1 MSNII
6 QNVKLGF
13 ANIIEVVNIFISDDT
28 NDSEGYDLYINGKD
42 EEIAKK
48 ARELQQIEKQQEN
61 ARISMFEFKP
71 KAKTKS
77 NSNSKKKYES
87 TNVTKKES
95 SRRITSDEKIL
106 DKEPEK

>member
-42 EEIAKK
+42 EEIAEK
-48 ARELQQIEKQQEN
+48 ARELKQIEKQQEN

-71 KAKTKS
+71 KTKP

-95 SRRITSDEKIL
+95 SRRITSDVKIL